1 MKKGR
6 AAGMPNKLARKYR
19 AVYGQNAN
27 HFHDSWNEDL
37 EPDIRNGIVYK
48 EKLGSDTM
56 AFMPDG
62 TLRVFRRGRN
72 DYSID
77 AFPSLGIENTFSF
90 GPILVAGGRIV
101 DGLPDHKLFRN
112 NPRSAFGMVENGHY
126 VGILVD
132 GRKPGISRG
141 VTLER
146 LAPGIRRPGLRDRL

>member
-1 MKKGR
+1 
-6 AAGMPNKLARKYR
+6 
-19 AVYGQNAN
+19 
-27 HFHDSWNEDL
+27 
-37 EPDIRNGIVYK
+37 
-48 EKLGSDTM
+48 
-56 AFMPDG
+56 MPDG
-62 TLRVFRRGRN
+62 ALRVFRRGRN

-77 AFPSLGIENTFSF
+77 AFPSLGIGF
-90 GPILVAGGRIV
+90 GPILVTDGRIV